1 MGFSVAGLLGSARWH
16 RGDARRLA
24 MPATTILIM
33 LATTQCARAQDS
45 CIDPSTLV
53 ATTVGI
59 TRYFTDEE
67 RPKPQLDGYR
77 ATAWFFRSAR
87 YLVSIAHFVDDVPVL
102 PKGEWTMV
110 DVRQQDTS
118 VRVKARLLS
127 VVKGLPEGL
136 ALLELAEP
144 FPRARALKLRE
155 TPLSKDE
162 PVRSIAYVDGLR
174 FAKGRFSEVMTSGE
188 IPSDHPFAKVPP
200 GSGLF
205 EMWDIRERTND
216 RYVLDHGA
224 SGAPIVDCDG
234 NVAAV
239 TSSILTQGSLN
250 FAGRTIR
257 LTTPWGMAN
266 NTATLIQPL
275 FDLALSRETSLR

>member
-1 MGFSVAGLLGSARWH
+1 MGLSAAELLGSARRR
-16 RGDARRLA
+16 RGNVCRLTI
-24 MPATTILIM
+24 PVTTFLIM
-33 LATTQCARAQDS
+33 LVTAQCARAQDS

-59 TRYFTDEE
+59 SRYFTDTE
-67 RPKPQLDGYR
+67 RPEPQLDGYR
-77 ATAWFFRSAR
+77 ATAWFFRSSR
-87 YLVSIAHFVDDVPVL
+87 YLVSIAHFVDDAPIL
-102 PKGEWTMV
+102 PKGEWRMV
-110 DVRQQDTS
+110 DVRQRDTT
-118 VRVKARLLS
+118 VRVRARLLS
-127 VVKGLPEGL
+127 IVKGLPEGL

-144 FPRARALKLRE
+144 FPQARALKLRE
-155 TPLSKDE
+155 TPLSKNE

-174 FAKGRFSEVMTSGE
+174 FAKGRFSEVMPSGE
-188 IPSDHPFAKVPP
+188 IPSDHPFARVPP

-205 EMWDIRERTND
+205 EMWDIRERNND

-239 TSSILTQGSLN
+239 TGSILTQGNLN
-250 FAGRTIR
+250 LAGRTIR

-275 FDLALSRETSLR
+275 FDPALSRETSLR

>member
-1 MGFSVAGLLGSARWH
+1 M
-16 RGDARRLA
+16 
-24 MPATTILIM
+24 
-33 LATTQCARAQDS
+33 QCARAQDS

-59 TRYFTDEE
+59 SRYFTDAE
-67 RPKPQLDGYR
+67 RPEAQLDGYR

-87 YLVSIAHFVDDVPVL
+87 YLVSIAHFVDDVPIL

-127 VVKGLPEGL
+127 IVKGLPEGL

-144 FPRARALKLRE
+144 FPRARPLKLRE
-155 TPLSKDE
+155 APLSKNE

-174 FAKGRFSEVMTSGE
+174 FAKGKFSEVMASGE
-188 IPSDHPFAKVPP
+188 ISSDHPFAKVPP

-239 TSSILTQGSLN
+239 TSGILTQGNLN
-250 FAGRTIR
+250 LAGRTIR

-275 FDLALSRETSLR
+275 FDPALSRETSWR

>member
-1 MGFSVAGLLGSARWH
+1 MGFSVAGLLGPARWH
-16 RGDARRLA
+16 RGDACRLTV
-24 MPATTILIM
+24 PAVTLIM
-33 LATTQCARAQDS
+33 LVTTQCARAQDS

-59 TRYFTDEE
+59 SRHFTDEE
-67 RPKPQLDGYR
+67 RPRSPLDGYR

-87 YLVSIAHFVDDVPVL
+87 YLVSIAHFVDVAPVL
-102 PKGEWTMV
+102 PKGEWRTV
-110 DVRQQDTS
+110 DVRQQDLT
-118 VRVKARLLS
+118 VHVKARLLT

-136 ALLELAEP
+136 ALLELQEP
-144 FPRARALKLRE
+144 FPDAKPLRLRE
-155 TPLSKDE
+155 KPLSRNE
-162 PVRSIAYVDGLR
+162 PVLSVAYLDDLR
-174 FAKGRFSEVMTSGE
+174 FAKGRFSELMGNRDDS
-188 IPSDHPFAKVPP
+188 SDDAFAKVPP

-205 EMWDIRERTND
+205 EMWDIEERKND

-239 TSSILTQGSLN
+239 ASSILMQGSL
-250 FAGRTIR
+250 FFGGQKFR

-275 FDLALSRETSLR
+275 FGVELSR